1 MKSNYVITDTDKFTD
16 SMRRVVFNGFGKFG
30 KETTDDPDEFIK
42 LMGDI
47 SEAETQEMDTVLS
60 FSEAL
65 TIVKELAKKQKNKQ
79 TQAIRYVIN
88 EKIFSE
94 IVESMHSRLVSNIL
108 SGLIKKGLVDTA
120 YDSEI
125 NDFVFWIKNA
135 DQGNTEQD

>member
-16 SMRRVVFNGFGKFG
+16 SMRRVVFNGFGK
-30 KETTDDPDEFIK
+30 ETTDDPNEFIK

-88 EKIFSE
+88 ETIFSE

-135 DQGNTEQD
+135 DPENTEQD